1 MQALT
6 PSDPKS
12 QKGRIFTGFS
22 FSSISAYLRVS
33 NAPQAAES
41 ASQEKQEMD
50 TSVLL
55 GLFSF
60 LNDFFLVVENQQEVI
75 LFIGLGAG
83 RAE

>member
-1 MQALT
+1 
-6 PSDPKS
+6 
-12 QKGRIFTGFS
+12 
-22 FSSISAYLRVS
+22 
-33 NAPQAAES
+33 
-41 ASQEKQEMD
+41 MD